1 MLKNTWRKI
10 ILANMKNKKS
20 IRRGSARGRE
30 KFTKASRQ
38 CSKKNQPGTKEFG
51 ACMSKKLSKKNKK
64 RSKK

>member
-1 MLKNTWRKI
+1 
-10 ILANMKNKKS
+10 MKNKKS